1 MSESL
6 ESCRWFGEPQKPI
19 SQIFVGFKHA
29 GELGCD
35 RRDVFVVN
43 ASGRHA
49 LMFRIDQDG
58 DACRVQD
65 V

>member
-1 MSESL
+1 MSESQ
-6 ESCRWFGEPQKPI
+6 ESRRGFSKPQKPI

-29 GELGCD
+29 GELGRD
-35 RRDVFVVN
+35 GRDVFVVN
-43 ASGRHA
+43 PSGRHA